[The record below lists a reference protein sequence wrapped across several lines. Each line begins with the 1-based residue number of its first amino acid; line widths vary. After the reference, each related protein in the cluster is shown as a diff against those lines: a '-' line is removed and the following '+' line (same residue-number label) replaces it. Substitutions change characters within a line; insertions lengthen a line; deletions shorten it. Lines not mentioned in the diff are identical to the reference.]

1 MAGKTLT
8 WIAGAGVA
16 AALVAGG
23 YYAGYDAARGALSD
37 TQVRSLGVFS
47 QQTERVLA
55 ATVSNLQAE
64 NKLIVY
70 QYTGDVRVAAEKSDL
85 GGLLKTSQELTV
97 PATVSYFVDMSKL
110 TLEDVAFDPA
120 TQTVHVKLPPLMI
133 ADPAFQPERARA
145 ANGGLLTLNADVVQD
160 LNRVNYRSARKAF
173 VAQAQQR
180 QFVDLARDQARK
192 NVEAY
197 FEIPL
202 RVVGSP
208 DIKVT
213 SSF

>member
-1 MAGKTLT
+1 MAGKILT
-8 WIAGAGVA
+8 SIAAAGVA

-23 YYAGYDAARGALSD
+23 YLAGYDAARQASSD
-37 TQVRSLGVFS
+37 TQVKSMGVFS
-47 QQTERVLA
+47 RQTERVLA
-55 ATVSNLQAE
+55 ATVTNLQAE

-120 TQTVHVKLPPLMI
+120 TQTVSVKLPPLMI

-173 VAQAQQR
+173 VRQAQQR

-208 DIKVT
+208 NIKVT
-213 SSF
+213 ASF

>member
-1 MAGKTLT
+1 MAGKTMT
-8 WIAGAGVA
+8 WIAGAGVV
-16 AALVAGG
+16 AALVTGG
-23 YYAGYDAARGALSD
+23 FYAGHGAAQRESSD

-55 ATVSNLQAE
+55 ATVTNLQAE
-64 NKLIVY
+64 NRLVVY

-97 PATVSYFVDMSKL
+97 PATVSYFVDMSRLRPEHL
-110 TLEDVAFDPA
+110 TFDKE

-133 ADPAFQPERARA
+133 GDPAFQPERARA

-160 LNRVNYRSARKAF
+160 LNRVNYRSARRAF
-173 VAQAQQR
+173 VRQAQQR

-208 DIKVT
+208 NIKVT

>member
-1 MAGKTLT
+1 MAGKTMT
-8 WIAGAGVA
+8 WIAGAGVV
-16 AALVAGG
+16 AALVTGG
-23 YYAGYDAARGALSD
+23 YYVGYDAAQRESSD

-55 ATVSNLQAE
+55 ATVTNLQAE
-64 NKLIVY
+64 NRLVVY

-97 PATVSYFVDMSKL
+97 PATVSYFVDMSRL
-110 TLEDVAFDPA
+110 RPEHVSFDKE
-120 TQTVHVKLPPLMI
+120 TQTVRVKLPPLMI
-133 ADPAFQPERARA
+133 GDPAFQPERARA
-145 ANGGLLTLNADVVQD
+145 ANGGLLTLNADIVQD
-160 LNRVNYRSARKAF
+160 LNRVNYRSARRAF
-173 VAQAQQR
+173 VRQAQQK
-180 QFVDLARDQARK
+180 QFVDLARDRARK

-208 DIKVT
+208 NIKVT
-213 SSF
+213 ASF

>member
-23 YYAGYDAARGALSD
+23 YYAGLGAARRASSD

-55 ATVSNLQAE
+55 ATVTNLQAE
-64 NKLIVY
+64 NRLVVY
-70 QYTGDVRVAAEKSDL
+70 QYTGDVRVSAEKSDL
-85 GGLLKTSQELTV
+85 GGLLKTSQDLTV
-97 PATVSYFVDMSKL
+97 PATVSYFVDLSQL
-110 TLEDVAFDPA
+110 RREHVVFNSE

-160 LNRVNYRSARKAF
+160 LNRVNYRSARRAF

-180 QFVDLARDQARK
+180 
-192 NVEAY
+192 
-197 FEIPL
+197 
-202 RVVGSP
+202 
-208 DIKVT
+208 
-213 SSF
+213 

>member
-23 YYAGYDAARGALSD
+23 YYAGLGAARRASSD

-55 ATVSNLQAE
+55 ATVTNLQAE
-64 NKLIVY
+64 NRLVVY
-70 QYTGDVRVAAEKSDL
+70 QYTGDVRVSAEKSDL
-85 GGLLKTSQELTV
+85 GGLLKTSQDLTV
-97 PATVSYFVDMSKL
+97 PATVSYFVDLSQL
-110 TLEDVAFDPA
+110 RREHVVFNSE

-133 ADPAFQPERARA
+133 ADPAFQPARARA

-160 LNRVNYRSARKAF
+160 LNRVNYRSARRAF

-180 QFVDLARDQARK
+180 QFVDLARDRARK
-192 NVEAY
+192 NVEGY

-213 SSF
+213 AAF

>member
-1 MAGKTLT
+1 MAGKTMT
-8 WIAGAGVA
+8 WIAGAGVV
-16 AALVAGG
+16 AALVTGG
-23 YYAGYDAARGALSD
+23 YYAGYGAAQRESSD

-55 ATVSNLQAE
+55 ATVTNLQAE
-64 NKLIVY
+64 NRLVVY

-97 PATVSYFVDMSKL
+97 PATVSYFVDMSRL
-110 TLEDVAFDPA
+110 RPEHVSFDKA

-133 ADPAFQPERARA
+133 GDPAFQPERARA

-160 LNRVNYRSARKAF
+160 LNRVNYRSARRAF

-180 QFVDLARDQARK
+180 QFVDLARDRARK

-208 DIKVT
+208 NIKVT

>member
-8 WIAGAGVA
+8 WIAGAAVA

-37 TQVRSLGVFS
+37 TQVRSAGMFS

-120 TQTVHVKLPPLMI
+120 TRTVRVKLPPLMI

-173 VAQAQQR
+173 VAQAQQK
-180 QFVDLARDQARK
+180 QVVDLARDQARK

-197 FEIPL
+197 FGIPL

-213 SSF
+213 ASF

>member
-8 WIAGAGVA
+8 WIAGAGVV

-23 YYAGYDAARGALSD
+23 YLAGYDAARRASSD
-37 TQVRSLGVFS
+37 TQVRNMGVFS

-55 ATVSNLQAE
+55 ATVTNLQAE

-70 QYTGDVRVAAEKSDL
+70 QYTGDVRVSAEKSDL

-97 PATVSYFVDMSKL
+97 PATVSYFVDLSQL
-110 TLEDVAFDPA
+110 RLEHVSFNKE
-120 TQTVHVKLPPLMI
+120 TQTVSVKLPPLMI
-133 ADPAFQPERARA
+133 ADPAFQPERAWA

-173 VAQAQQR
+173 VRQAQQK
-180 QFVDLARDQARK
+180 QFVDLARDRARK

-208 DIKVT
+208 NIKVT
-213 SSF
+213 ASF